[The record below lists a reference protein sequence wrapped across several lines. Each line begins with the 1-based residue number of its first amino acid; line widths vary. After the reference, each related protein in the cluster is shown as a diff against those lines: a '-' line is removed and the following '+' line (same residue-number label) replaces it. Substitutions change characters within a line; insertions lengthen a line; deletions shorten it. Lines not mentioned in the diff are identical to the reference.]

1 MMNAVENS
9 SLGNVSDVDNNQKN
23 NISFLSSKAI
33 ILMIIVLVITIII
46 FFDNFITSMD
56 WYSKL
61 RFTAAFS
68 GNQGAIDVLNN
79 FRDMIIVLNWILVLI
94 ILIVSIIFRISDKKE
109 KKLYSI
115 YDWYIAAG
123 VLHIVLGTVGLT
135 PMIYAISTL
144 VYAIKDRIIKK
155 QNQLSTKAN
164 TFISAFSI
172 LLIASIIITFVL
184 MQDLF

>member
-1 MMNAVENS
+1 MMNMVGNS
-9 SLGNVSDVDNNQKN
+9 SLGDINDVDNNQKN

-33 ILMIIVLVITIII
+33 VLMVIVLVITIII

-56 WYSKL
+56 WYS
-61 RFTAAFS
+61 RMRITAALS
-68 GNQGAIDVLNN
+68 GNQEAIDVLNN
-79 FRDMIIVLNWILVLI
+79 FRDMIVVLNWILVLI
-94 ILIVSIIFRISDKKE
+94 VLIVSIIFRISDKKE

-144 VYAIKDRIIKK
+144 VYAFKDRTIKK

-172 LLIASIIITFVL
+172 LLIAFIIITFLL

>member
-1 MMNAVENS
+1 MMNAEKNS
-9 SLGNVSDVDNNQKN
+9 SLENGNNSQKN
-23 NISFLSSKAI
+23 NILFLSSKAI
-33 ILMIIVLVITIII
+33 VLMIIVLVITIII

-56 WYSKL
+56 WYSRL
-61 RFTAAFS
+61 RFTATFS
-68 GNQGAIDVLNN
+68 GNQEAIDVLNN
-79 FRDMIIVLNWILVLI
+79 VRDMIVVLNWILVLI
-94 ILIVSIIFRISDKKE
+94 VLIVSIIFRISDKKE

-172 LLIASIIITFVL
+172 LLIASIIITFLL

>member
-9 SLGNVSDVDNNQKN
+9 SLGNVNDVDNNQKN

-56 WYSKL
+56 WYSRL
-61 RFTAAFS
+61 RITASLS
-68 GNQGAIDVLNN
+68 GNQEALDVLNN
-79 FRDMIIVLNWILVLI
+79 FRDMIVVLNWILVLI

-123 VLHIVLGTVGLT
+123 VLHIVVGTVGLT
-135 PMIYAISTL
+135 PMIYVVSTL
-144 VYAIKDRIIKK
+144 VYAINDRTIKK

-172 LLIASIIITFVL
+172 LLIASIIITFLL